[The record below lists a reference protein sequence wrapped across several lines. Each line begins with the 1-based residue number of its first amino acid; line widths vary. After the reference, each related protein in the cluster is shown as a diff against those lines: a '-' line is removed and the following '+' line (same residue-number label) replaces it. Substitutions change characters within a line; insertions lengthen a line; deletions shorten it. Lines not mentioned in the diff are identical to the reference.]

1 MKSINQ
7 IKNAKGFTLIELL
20 IVVAIIGIL
29 AAIAIPQY
37 QTYVAKA
44 DVASAVQTLTATK
57 SPIESYVLTEGTF
70 PANTDTVKAIVGI
83 NVPSNGT
90 ITLTPATT
98 GGAGTIAFGFT
109 NGGPDVTG
117 KTVTLTR
124 TATGS
129 WSCATTA
136 SNDFAPKSCPG
147 V

>member
-37 QTYVAKA
+37 QTYVAKS
-44 DVASAVQTLTATK
+44 DIASAVQTLTATK
-57 SPIESYVLTEGTF
+57 SPTESYVLTEGTF
-70 PANTDTVKAIVGI
+70 PAVGQEATVGVNQPA
-83 NVPSNGT
+83 NGT
-90 ITLTPATT
+90 VAFADS
-98 GGAGTIAFGFT
+98 GSGEGTVTFT
-109 NGGPDVTG
+109 FTEGGPDVQG

-124 TATGS
+124 NSVGS
-129 WSCATTA
+129 WSCATDA
-136 SNDFAPKSCPG
+136 DVKFSPKSCPG

>member
-1 MKSINQ
+1 MKGINQ

-70 PANTDTVKAIVGI
+70 PANTAKGDVGI
-83 NVPSNGT
+83 NTPSNGT
-90 ITLTPATT
+90 ITLAPS
-98 GGAGTIAFGFT
+98 GG
-109 NGGPDVTG
+109 GG
-117 KTVTLTR
+117 TVTFLFTQGSPDIKGQSVVLTR
-124 TATGS
+124 SSIGNWTCNAGVID
-129 WSCATTA
+129 
-136 SNDFAPKSCPG
+136 NKFMPKSCPG